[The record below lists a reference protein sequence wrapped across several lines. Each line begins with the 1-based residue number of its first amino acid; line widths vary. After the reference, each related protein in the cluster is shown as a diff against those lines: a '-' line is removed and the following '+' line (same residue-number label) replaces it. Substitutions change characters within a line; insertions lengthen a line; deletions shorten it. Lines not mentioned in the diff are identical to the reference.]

1 MKYID
6 KLKTILK
13 HYGAAHQIKKC
24 REELG
29 ELSYELDQ
37 KPINRARVVDETADV
52 INMLIQMAD
61 TLSIT
66 QEEINE
72 RCRYKIDRQLKRIEE
87 ETKWN

>member
-24 REELG
+24 VEELG
-29 ELSYELDQ
+29 ELSHELERR
-37 KPINRARVVDETADV
+37 PINRTKVVDETSDV

-61 TLSIT
+61 ILSIT

-72 RCRYKIDRQLKRIEE
+72 RCRYKIDRQIKRIEKGE
-87 ETKWN
+87 

>member
-13 HYGAAHQIKKC
+13 HYGAAPQIKKC
-24 REELG
+24 VEELG
-29 ELSYELDQ
+29 ELSYELERR
-37 KPINRARVVDETADV
+37 PINRARVVDETSDV

-61 TLSIT
+61 ILSIT

-72 RCRYKIDRQLKRIEE
+72 RCRYKIDRQIKRIEKGE
-87 ETKWN
+87 